1 MDGNSHEHQYF
12 EDRKRE
18 NRLEKNRITFLRFSD
33 LVVKKNMFS
42 VEIAVTENV
51 DEWKGH
57 SPNPSLMGVI
67 WSTIKTKEIYKLF
80 K

>member
-51 DEWKGH
+51 DE
-57 SPNPSLMGVI
+57 
-67 WSTIKTKEIYKLF
+67 
-80 K
+80 

>member
-18 NRLEKNRITFLRFSD
+18 NRLEKNRLEKNRITFLRFSD

-51 DEWKGH
+51 DE
-57 SPNPSLMGVI
+57 
-67 WSTIKTKEIYKLF
+67 
-80 K
+80 